1 MKKLILLLL
10 IVPMISFGQY
20 SSYYGVVDVNANIT
34 VDKNVNINK
43 NVNVNQTVTSID
55 YGALAQANAT
65 RERNRIESSK
75 IANAR
80 EREAMIAIA
89 ENPMKAFDYGTD
101 NRAIL
106 DKEQAE
112 SRGFKK
118 GAVWYHKVPHK
129 SLFTRT
135 KGYNYRNTSEDGI
148 IVELELGNISFLFGR
163 KEVWGMSKAERNSY
177 YNDWK
182 PYLGNTEK
190 MIKDQLK
197 DLKVGEL
204 TDDGKYFTHKTDI
217 NKAKVY
223 GRDGFVSTG
232 VYEDD
237 YEYVIKDNFSLILDN
252 GFVVQAGVRYR
263 GDKDEITF
271 ELLEGRRAYLKRLC
285 NHIIATASLTPSK
298 KGFNKSILD

>member
-1 MKKLILLLL
+1 MKKLLLLLL

-20 SSYYGVVDVNANIT
+20 SNYYGTVDVNANIT

-43 NVNVNQTVTSID
+43 NVNVRQTVTSID
-55 YGALAQANAT
+55 YGALAQANAAS
-65 RERNRIESSK
+65 ERNRIESLK

-101 NRAIL
+101 NSWVM
-106 DKEQAE
+106 DKDNSEG
-112 SRGFKK
+112 RGFRK
-118 GAVWYHKVPHK
+118 GAVWYHKIPHK
-129 SLFTRT
+129 SLFTITR
-135 KGYNYRNTSEDGI
+135 GFDYRNTSEDGI
-148 IVELELGNISFLFGR
+148 IVELELGNVGFIFGT
-163 KEVWGMSKAERNSY
+163 KEVWELSKVERNKY
-177 YNDWK
+177 YNDRK

-190 MIKDQLK
+190 WVKNEIK

-204 TDDGKYFTHKTDI
+204 SVDGIFTHKTDV

-223 GRDGFVSTG
+223 GEDGFVSTW

-237 YEYVIKDNFSLILDN
+237 YEYVIKDNFRLILSN
-252 GFVVQAGVRYR
+252 GFMVEAGVRYR

-285 NHIIATASLTPSK
+285 NHIIATANLTPSK